1 MRETTVPMPVIA
13 LVAMTRGML
22 GAGLALLLGDRLK
35 PEQRRHL
42 GWTLFVVGAVTTVPL
57 AMNVVANSRT
67 IKSAV
72 IGGE

>member
-1 MRETTVPMPVIA
+1 MREATVPMPVIA
-13 LVAMTRGML
+13 LVALTRGML
-22 GAGLALLLGDRLK
+22 GAGLALLLADRLK
-35 PEQRRHL
+35 PEQRRPV

-67 IKSAV
+67 IKPAV

>member
-22 GAGLALLLGDRLK
+22 GAGLALLFADRLK
-35 PEQRRHL
+35 PEQRRHV

-67 IKSAV
+67 IKPEV

>member
-22 GAGLALLLGDRLK
+22 GAGLALLFADRLK
-35 PEQRRHL
+35 PEQRRHI

-67 IKSAV
+67 IKPEV